1 MPRTA
6 ADTKEVSTFEGR
18 YEMHD
23 GPGSPLTLDQAY
35 QAAYLWMFH
44 VGEPPTEIVERGSHA
59 VELRSTELA
68 AFVRV
73 PDRPLNQR
81 TVLAVLATE
90 SDGRKQ
96 VIFSGA
102 GFSPP
107 AISIAEAQGIALF
120 SLESDGSARPR
131 NGQAAALTTTD
142 APPTPFAVAPT
153 EGGIVAAFSEW
164 GKTDFSAD
172 EWIDCPGCGTN
183 QHHTLDACRLCG
195 TAFRDEAS
203 LGSAPDGLDY
213 RCRECGSHDVEI
225 VAANDP

>member
-1 MPRTA
+1 
-6 ADTKEVSTFEGR
+6 
-18 YEMHD
+18 MHD
-23 GPGSPLTLDQAY
+23 GTGSSLTLDQAY

-44 VGEPPTEIVERGSHA
+44 VSEPPTEIVERGSHA
-59 VELRSTELA
+59 VELRSAGLA

-73 PDRPLNQR
+73 PDRPLSQR

-90 SDGRKQ
+90 SEGRTR
-96 VIFSGA
+96 VIFSAA

-120 SLESDGSARPR
+120 ALSSDGTAHPR
-131 NGQAAALTTTD
+131 NGQAAALTTED
-142 APPTPFAVAPT
+142 DPPAPFTVAPQ
-153 EGGIVAAFSEW
+153 EDDLVAAFSDW

-172 EWIDCPGCGTN
+172 EWVDCPGCGTN
-183 QHHTLDACRLCG
+183 QHHSLDACRLCG
-195 TAFRDEAS
+195 TALRDEAS

-225 VAANDP
+225 VAASDPAHRT

>member
-1 MPRTA
+1 MY
-6 ADTKEVSTFEGR
+6 DE
-18 YEMHD
+18 
-23 GPGSPLTLDQAY
+23 PGSPLTLDQAY

-59 VELRSTELA
+59 VELRSTGLA

-81 TVLAVLATE
+81 TVLAVLAAD
-90 SDGRKQ
+90 SDGRTR
-96 VIFSGA
+96 VIFSAA

-107 AISIAEAQGIALF
+107 AISIAEAQGVALF
-120 SLESDGSARPR
+120 ALGSDGSARAR
-131 NGQAAALTTTD
+131 NGQAKALTTAD
-142 APPTPFAVAPT
+142 DPPAPFASAPQ
-153 EGGIVAAFSEW
+153 EDNLVAAYNDW
-164 GKTDFSAD
+164 GKTDFSAN

-183 QHHTLDACRLCG
+183 QHHTLDSCRLCD
-195 TAFRDEAS
+195 TALRDEVS

-225 VAANDP
+225 VAANDPAHRT